1 VSRITLRIGTRGSD
15 LALVQARLVIAGLQ
29 QAHPGLKAEP
39 VVIRTTGDRIGD
51 AEALRDAGKG
61 VFVKEIERALLARR
75 IDAAVHSLKDMP
87 GELPEG
93 LELGAVLEREEAAD
107 AFVGRGAIPIEK
119 LPPGSVI
126 GTASLRRQ
134 ALVQAAYPHV
144 RLEDLRGNLDTRLVK
159 LRHPKSHLAGIVVA
173 AAGLR
178 RLRGPTGVPHQLLPK
193 DRVVPAAGQGAICV
207 EIRSSDARMRDLLA
221 PLHHERTAAEV
232 AAERELLRRLEG
244 GCRVPLGVHAEAS
257 DDGLLRLTAAREGRG
272 DRHGGVARGSRRG
285 ARDHPPEP
293 RGRGSAGVAP
303 AAADHFTVEWAPE
316 RQAAPCK
323 GAPLASSFK
332 PGRSSHPEL
341 VSQSRSCHRSA
352 ARSSELEATL
362 SRIIG

>member
-15 LALVQARLVIAGLQ
+15 LALVQARHVIAALQ
-29 QAHPGLKAEP
+29 QAHPGLKAEI

-75 IDAAVHSLKDMP
+75 LDAAVHSLKDMP

-93 LELGAVLEREEAAD
+93 LALGAILEREEAAD
-107 AFVGRGAIPIEK
+107 AFVGRGMIPIEK

-144 RLEDLRGNLDTRLVK
+144 RLEDLRGNLDTRLEK

-193 DRVVPAAGQGAICV
+193 DRVVPAAGQGALCV
-207 EIRSSDARMRDLLA
+207 EIRANDARMKELLA

-244 GCRVPLGVHAEAS
+244 GCRVPLGVHAEAG
-257 DDGLLRLTAAREGRG
+257 DDGLLRLTAALARPDGSDLVRG
-272 DRHGGVARGSRRG
+272 EATGMVESPEEAAEALETILRSRG
-285 ARDHPPEP
+285 AEEVLGSLQP
-293 RGRGSAGVAP
+293 RRV
-303 AAADHFTVEWAPE
+303 T
-316 RQAAPCK
+316 
-323 GAPLASSFK
+323 
-332 PGRSSHPEL
+332 
-341 VSQSRSCHRSA
+341 SRSNGHRNGKPRRAKPRRSK
-352 ARSSELEATL
+352 AR
-362 SRIIG
+362 R

>member
-1 VSRITLRIGTRGSD
+1 MSRITLRIGTRGSD
-15 LALVQARLVIAGLQ
+15 LALVQARFVIAALQ

-39 VVIRTTGDRIGD
+39 VVIKTTGDRIGD

-61 VFVKEIERALLARR
+61 VFVKEIERALLGRR

-87 GELPEG
+87 GDLPKG

-107 AFVGRGAIPIEK
+107 AFVGRAMLPIEK

-144 RLEDLRGNLDTRLVK
+144 RLEDLRGNLDTRLEK
-159 LRHPKSHLAGIVVA
+159 LRHPKSHLSGIVVA

-193 DRVVPAAGQGAICV
+193 DRVVPAAGQGALCI
-207 EIRSSDARMRDLLA
+207 EIRANDARMKDLVA

-244 GCRVPLGVHAEAS
+244 GCRVPLGVYAEAG
-257 DDGLLRLTAAREGRG
+257 DDGFLRLTAALARPDGSDLVRG
-272 DRHGGVARGSRRG
+272 EATGMMESPEEVAVALETILRSRG
-285 ARDHPPEP
+285 AEEVLGSLQP
-293 RGRGSAGVAP
+293 RRV
-303 AAADHFTVEWAPE
+303 T
-316 RQAAPCK
+316 
-323 GAPLASSFK
+323 
-332 PGRSSHPEL
+332 
-341 VSQSRSCHRSA
+341 SRPNGHRNGKSRKTKRA
-352 ARSSELEATL
+352 KAR
-362 SRIIG
+362 R

>member
-1 VSRITLRIGTRGSD
+1 MSRITLRIGTRGSD
-15 LALVQARLVIAGLQ
+15 LALVQARLVIAALQ

-207 EIRSSDARMRDLLA
+207 EIRASDARMKDLLA

-257 DDGLLRLTAAREGRG
+257 DDGLLRLTAALARPDGSDLVRG
-272 DRHGGVARGSRRG
+272 EATGMVESPEEVAEALETILRSRG
-285 ARDHPPEP
+285 AEEVLGSLQP
-293 RGRGSAGVAP
+293 RRI
-303 AAADHFTVEWAPE
+303 T
-316 RQAAPCK
+316 
-323 GAPLASSFK
+323 
-332 PGRSSHPEL
+332 
-341 VSQSRSCHRSA
+341 SRSNGHRNGKSRKA
-352 ARSSELEATL
+352 KPKRAKAR
-362 SRIIG
+362 R